1 MSVDIT
7 FITNELG
14 NTLRDRFA
22 KLLGT
27 DARLLTDGEEIKS
40 HDLFDRLNSKV
51 TITGEAEQEETELK
65 YLTEIREIRDKQPDL
80 FARIKQLPKK
90 ARSTRLISQG
100 VHPVVPGLPA
110 LLTYLR
116 QGRLDKF
123 YICTHGGSPAAE
135 LDFMAAARVL
145 KPANTAEPLQPITGN
160 FYDLL
165 DKNMA
170 AFREATDDGTA
181 AQSTKPGG
189 GNNAAYI
196 LKRLTARD
204 IRDDQGYTDDDEAFI
219 KQVIQLLDD
228 GALPKITAKQLAQS
242 LKKVSDPLKVL
253 SILRTGLPASLLQ
266 PTRAQ
271 ESPKKP
277 KLREV
282 ILSSFL
288 PEVP

>member
-1 MSVDIT
+1 M
-7 FITNELG
+7 
-14 NTLRDRFA
+14 
-22 KLLGT
+22 
-27 DARLLTDGEEIKS
+27 
-40 HDLFDRLNSKV
+40 
-51 TITGEAEQEETELK
+51 
-65 YLTEIREIRDKQPDL
+65 
-80 FARIKQLPKK
+80 
-90 ARSTRLISQG
+90 
-100 VHPVVPGLPA
+100 PGLPA